1 MSGALARSVIG
12 EEGMEGI
19 SLGVAISFTAGLLSF
34 LSPCVLPLI
43 PSYVTFV
50 TGLSLEDVQ
59 RSRRIA
65 LVHALLFVLGFS
77 LIFLALGA
85 TATALGRMLLVNRVW
100 ISRIGGL
107 LVILFGLYLLGVFNM
122 GFLARERRVQF
133 TDKPLGYLGTVLVGI
148 AFGAG
153 WSPCIGP
160 ILGGILTY
168 TASQA
173 DLKRGLLLLGAYSLG
188 LAIPF
193 ILAAVAVERF
203 IGIFTR
209 FRSRLVWVDRVAG
222 ALLLVVGVLMMT
234 NYLVVLSGYLQSFTP
249 DALRSRL

>member
-1 MSGALARSVIG
+1 VGAGSAVAP
-12 EEGMEGI
+12 EEGMEAV
-19 SLGVAISFTAGLLSF
+19 SLGVLISFTAGLLSF

-59 RSRRIA
+59 RSRKTA
-65 LVHALLFVLGFS
+65 LVHALLFVFGFT

-85 TATALGRMLLVNRVW
+85 TATALGRLLVVHRLW
-100 ISRIGGL
+100 ISRIGGVI
-107 LVILFGLYLLGVFNM
+107 VILLGLYLLGAFNM
-122 GFLARERRVQF
+122 GFLSRERRFQI

-168 TASQA
+168 TATQTE
-173 DLKRGLLLLGAYSLG
+173 LRRGLILLLAYSLG

-203 IGIFTR
+203 LAFFSR
-209 FRSRLVWVDRVAG
+209 FRSKLVWVDRVAG
-222 ALLLVVGVLMMT
+222 ALLIVVGVLLMT
-234 NYLVVLSGYLQSFTP
+234 DYLTVLNGYLQGLTP
-249 DALRSRL
+249 AALRARL